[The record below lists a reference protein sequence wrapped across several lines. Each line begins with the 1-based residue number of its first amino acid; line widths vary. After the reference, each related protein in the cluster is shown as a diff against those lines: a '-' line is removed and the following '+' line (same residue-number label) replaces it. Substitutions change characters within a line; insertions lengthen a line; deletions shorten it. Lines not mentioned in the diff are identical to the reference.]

1 MPIKN
6 CLFLLLLLAL
16 PVQGQ
21 TVASNP
27 TLDAGNIW
35 KTVSFPVDNFQRIS
49 SNFGWRGNATGGKG
63 SEFHNGLDLA
73 APQGSYIHAWA
84 DGYVTAVE
92 YDPRCGWHVKVDSSP
107 WTHTYCH
114 ISAVAVKTGDLVK
127 AGQVIAAV
135 GTTGRSTGP
144 HLHWTLKY
152 NGQLINP
159 YQVLLEMQKAWQT
172 APLP

>member
-1 MPIKN
+1 MHLRN
-6 CLFLLLLLAL
+6 YLCLLWLLVL
-16 PVQGQ
+16 PVRAE
-21 TVASNP
+21 TIASNP
-27 TLDAGNIW
+27 TENPTNMW

-49 SNFGWRGNATGGKG
+49 SNFGLRGNATGGNG

-73 APQGSYIHAWA
+73 APQGSYIRSWA

-92 YDPRCGWHVKVDSSP
+92 YDPRCGWHVKVDSTP
-107 WTHTYCH
+107 WAHTYCH
-114 ISAVAVKTGDLVK
+114 ISAVAVRMGDLVK

-159 YQVLLEMQKAWQT
+159 YQVLLEMQKAWQ
-172 APLP
+172 APPAP